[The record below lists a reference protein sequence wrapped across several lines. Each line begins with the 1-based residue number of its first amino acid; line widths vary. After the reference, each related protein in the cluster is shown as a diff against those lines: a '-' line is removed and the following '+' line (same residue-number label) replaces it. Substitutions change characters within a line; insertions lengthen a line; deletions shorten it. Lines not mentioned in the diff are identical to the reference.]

1 MISFPDLS
9 CLRWPREVIA
19 ARLILMLGVLLSALD
34 QPVQAQF
41 LPCELRSLS
50 QAGGQSGT
58 SFPMR
63 ATSGSNLEELD
74 SLVFSHPGITAEQG
88 TLDPLPFSDQRRP
101 DYGNFTVTVGKD
113 VPAGRYAIRVA
124 GRNGLSNPR
133 ALIVTT
139 LPFETATSVS
149 HTTDAATPLQPSTL
163 TQAKATT
170 AEIDYFQFPAEKSV
184 LYRVEL
190 LAHQIDSRMIGQVI
204 VYDPSGRQIA
214 LARGA
219 DDVDPVLEFEADMEG
234 NYQIAIHDFTF
245 RGGDE
250 YPYQI
255 VVQPVASA
263 VDLIPVRPDARFH
276 WLTRAATLPSGF
288 TWNID
293 NTTPATVDQPQALEV
308 PSNTTRFFPDD
319 HSDTVF
325 RFAAVQ
331 DQTLAFDIASHRL
344 GEPTDARLLVQ
355 RIEPVESAAPKLHT
369 VLNVDD
375 SQALSDGAVQ
385 WTTKDPVGL
394 LKVPVTA
401 DYRLVVRDLDVGRSL
416 RDRQIF
422 RVNIRPA
429 TPGFDL
435 VAFRLYPHKD
445 INSSQPFGSKLFRGG
460 SEVIRV
466 MALRRDGWIGPIQIK
481 IENLP
486 AGVEAAE
493 TVIAANQTQTQIV
506 LTASAEASASRQA
519 IRVVGTSE
527 DGKLKQ
533 TAVPATIAWGKGAGR
548 DYIRTRL
555 MSQLMVAVSDR
566 DLSPLTITLGD
577 DKAVEVKKGESIS
590 LPVKITRREG
600 GKTNVV
606 LRARDF
612 PPGSSGADLT
622 IAADKSEGSYEI
634 KTGTTPPGTYSL
646 WLQAE
651 SKIKVKPNP
660 QVLQRT
666 QAYRDSLQKLQDD
679 PAQKE
684 NLEAIKAAIATA
696 DKAIEAAKPLA
707 ADREL
712 TIYLPTSNVTLRVVE
727 P

>member
-1 MISFPDLS
+1 MSSFLDPS
-9 CLRWPREVIA
+9 CFRWPTKVIA
-19 ARLILMLGVLLSALD
+19 ARLTLVLALVLTALS
-34 QPVQAQF
+34 QSTRAQF
-41 LPCELRSLS
+41 LACELRSLS
-50 QAGGQSGT
+50 RAGGQSGT
-58 SFPMR
+58 SFPVR

-74 SLVFSHPGITAEQG
+74 SLVFSHPGITAELG
-88 TLDPLPFSDQRRP
+88 SLDPLPFSEQRRP
-101 DYGNFTVTVGKD
+101 DYGNFIITVAKD
-113 VPAGRYAIRVA
+113 VPAGRYALRVA
-124 GRNGLSNPR
+124 GRGGLSNPR

-139 LPFETATSVS
+139 LPFDTATSVS
-149 HTTDAATPLQPSTL
+149 HATDAATSLKPSTL

-184 LYRVEL
+184 SYRVEL

-219 DDVDPVLEFEADMEG
+219 DDVDPVLEFEAELEG

-255 VVQPVASA
+255 VVQPLASA
-263 VDLIPVRPDARFH
+263 VDMIPVRPDARLH
-276 WLTRAATLPSGF
+276 WLTRAATLPSNF
-288 TWNID
+288 VWDPT
-293 NTTPATVDQPQALEV
+293 NTTPATIDQPQSLEI
-308 PSNTTRFFPDD
+308 PATATRFFPDD

-325 RFAAVQ
+325 RFAAAQ

-344 GEPTDARLLVQ
+344 GEPTDARLIVQ
-355 RIEPVESAAPKLHT
+355 RIEPIESAAPKLHT

-375 SQALSDGAVQ
+375 SQTLSDGAVQ

-401 DYRLVVRDLDVGRSL
+401 DYQLVVRDLDVGRSL

-422 RVNIRPA
+422 RVNVRPA
-429 TPGFDL
+429 APGFDL
-435 VAFRLYPHKD
+435 VAFRLYPNKD
-445 INSSQPFGSKLFRGG
+445 INNSQPFGSKLFRGG

-466 MALRRDGWIGPIQIK
+466 MALRRDGWTGSIRINV
-481 IENLP
+481 ENLP
-486 AGVEAAE
+486 AGIQATE
-493 TVIAANQTQTQIV
+493 TFIAANQTQTQIV
-506 LTASAEASASRQA
+506 LTATEDAANSRQE
-519 IRVVGTSE
+519 IRVVGTNE
-527 DGKLKQ
+527 DGTLEQ

-555 MSQLMVAVSDR
+555 MQQLFVAVSDR
-566 DLSPLTITLGD
+566 DLSPLTITVGD
-577 DKAVEVKKGESIS
+577 NKVVEVKKGEAIS

-612 PPGSSGADLT
+612 PPGASGADLT
-622 IAADKSEGSYEI
+622 IAADKSEGSFAI
-634 KTGTTPPGTYSL
+634 KTGKTPPGTYSL

-660 QVLQRT
+660 QSLQRA
-666 QAYRDSLQKLQDD
+666 QAYRDSLQKLQED
-679 PAQKE
+679 PTQKE
-684 NLEAIKAAIATA
+684 NLEAIKAAIVAA

-712 TIYLPTSNVTLRVVE
+712 TVYLPTSNVTLRVIE